1 MPSISSQP
9 WDQARALLSPTPLS
23 KEINMLKPYF
33 IAVAVLLGWLS
44 VAHGGE
50 PRPKECDEA
59 AALEGMRES
68 RIETEFN
75 RRGISDPVER
85 ITHRPEIEKQV
96 DERIRIVKDICDRLL
111 RKE

>member
-1 MPSISSQP
+1 
-9 WDQARALLSPTPLS
+9 
-23 KEINMLKPYF
+23 MLKPNF
-33 IAVAVLLGWLS
+33 VAVAVLFGWLS
-44 VAHGGE
+44 VAHGAE
-50 PRPKECDEA
+50 PKPKECDEA
-59 AALEGMRES
+59 MRES

-111 RKE
+111 RGE